1 MNPFSYVVQAVA
13 GFSIGFLLLRP
24 DTILPSNKQI
34 KKWPHDVPIIRIEE
48 SASSISSKLD
58 QRRVIEKREM
68 KVVFTSLEMKMD
80 RGAVQARA
88 GHQWGISSRA
98 KVV

>member
-48 SASSISSKLD
+48 SASFHHYNHE
-58 QRRVIEKREM
+58 QRR
-68 KVVFTSLEMKMD
+68 
-80 RGAVQARA
+80 
-88 GHQWGISSRA
+88 
-98 KVV
+98 